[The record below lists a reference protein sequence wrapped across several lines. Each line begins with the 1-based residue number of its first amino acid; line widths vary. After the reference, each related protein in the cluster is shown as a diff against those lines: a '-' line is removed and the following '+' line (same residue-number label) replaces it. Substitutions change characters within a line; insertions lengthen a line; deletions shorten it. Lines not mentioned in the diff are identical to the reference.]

1 MWFYF
6 YHYIWVIH
14 WGLLLRLPWKTWV
27 CPCEGLV
34 WRWYSC
40 LGCRVSGRTRYS
52 RELAAKEAGNIVL

>member
-1 MWFYF
+1 MVLFPPL
-6 YHYIWVIH
+6 HVDGPL
-14 WGLLLRLPWKTWV
+14 GLLLRLSWRTCI
-27 CPCEGLV
+27 CPCEGHV